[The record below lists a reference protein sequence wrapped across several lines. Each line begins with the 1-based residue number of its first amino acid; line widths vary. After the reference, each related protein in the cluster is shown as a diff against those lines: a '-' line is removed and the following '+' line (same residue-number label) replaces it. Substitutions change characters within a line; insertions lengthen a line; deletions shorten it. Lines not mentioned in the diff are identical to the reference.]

1 MATFRLAQCQEK
13 LGQPDEARS
22 NYEGYLKILPHGPF
36 ADEAQKA
43 IERLK
48 AQPESAASEKSQAKR

>member
-48 AQPESAASEKSQAKR
+48 AQPESGASEKSQAKR